1 MSWNNVIN
9 KQEKNSGNKA
19 KHMCIACGCMV
30 NAAPALGK
38 VIWSS
43 LPTFPN
49 KYAIKTRK
57 NTQSEQLL

>member
-19 KHMCIACGCMV
+19 KRMCIACGCMV

-38 VIWSS
+38 VI
-43 LPTFPN
+43 
-49 KYAIKTRK
+49 
-57 NTQSEQLL
+57 